1 MFPNTP
7 LLGLTATATKA
18 TQKKIE
24 ESLGMINT
32 TEIRINPNRSNIYLS
47 SSRRG
52 SRGDELGNIL
62 DPFVQDLRAKRMDF
76 PLTIV
81 YGSLETISSCYLYF
95 SCNLGTEQYEPL
107 GAENLA
113 RNRLFSQFH
122 AQYPERERQRIVDGL
137 VQGNS
142 KIRVIFATVAFGIG
156 IDIPNIRQIVHIG
169 VPYTMEEYFQEA
181 GRAGRDGLP
190 AKAHVYYNSYDI
202 SKGKTHLSQ
211 VMRDYVQKQE
221 CKREM
226 ILGYFGFQVP
236 TVSGPPHL
244 CCDYHQK
251 ICSCD
256 DCVVA
261 SVSTMFEE
269 TIQNQEDQTGAN
281 TETSPK
287 QLEPHAEEQLR
298 EELSLFRLSLPGGGR
313 SSVGGTSLSSG
324 ITISLIDD
332 IVKNIFL
339 LTSLE
344 EIEAHLPIYSNS
356 HAIAVWN
363 IIQKYINP

>member
-1 MFPNTP
+1 MYINLNTEMIYYFSYIVDPHILPDHPILLDLLILNVNFSGFNRKDFQPAYSKLGSLASMFPNTP

-24 ESLGMINT
+24 ESLGMINA
-32 TEIRINPNRSNIYLS
+32 TEILINPNRSNIYLS
-47 SSRRG
+47 SSRQG

-62 DPFVQDLRAKRMDF
+62 DPLVQDLRAKRMDF
-76 PLTIV
+76 PFTIV
-81 YGSLETISSCYLYF
+81 YGSLDTISSCYLYF
-95 SCNLGTEQYEPL
+95 SCNLGTEQCEPL

-113 RNRLFSQFH
+113 WNRLFSQFH
-122 AQYPERERQRIVDGL
+122 AQYPEHERQRIVDGL

-181 GRAGRDGLP
+181 ERAGRDGLP

-236 TVSGPPHL
+236 TVSGPPHQ

-251 ICSCD
+251 N
-256 DCVVA
+256 
-261 SVSTMFEE
+261 M
-269 TIQNQEDQTGAN
+269 
-281 TETSPK
+281 
-287 QLEPHAEEQLR
+287 QL
-298 EELSLFRLSLPGGGR
+298 
-313 SSVGGTSLSSG
+313 
-324 ITISLIDD
+324 
-332 IVKNIFL
+332 
-339 LTSLE
+339 
-344 EIEAHLPIYSNS
+344 
-356 HAIAVWN
+356 
-363 IIQKYINP
+363 